1 MLQRWLV
8 GLFALVCLVSC
19 HRTEQLTPRS
29 LLDAA
34 REDRLAA
41 FSRYRER
48 VLQLDG
54 VVVDRSWEKSG
65 DRRIPLLVMRDST
78 QPSSGL
84 VLCYFGESD
93 LDPVAQTP
101 VNVFV
106 RVRGTFKEFIQAKG
120 ELAALFHDCQF
131 RE

>member
-8 GLFALVCLVSC
+8 GLFAMVCLVSC

-29 LLDAA
+29 LLEAA
-34 REDRLAA
+34 RADRLAT

-48 VLQLDG
+48 TLQLDG

-65 DRRIPLLVMRDST
+65 GRRVPLLVLRDST
-78 QPSSGL
+78 EPRAGL
-84 VLCYFGESD
+84 VLCYFDEGD

-101 VNVFV
+101 LNTFV
-106 RVRGTFKEFIQAKG
+106 RVRGQFKEFIQAKG
-120 ELAALFHDCQF
+120 ELAALFHSCDF
-131 RE
+131 RD